1 MAAFCTKC
9 GKEMAEGA
17 GFCSACGKR
26 APVGPVRSRRR
37 LALALGGSIAALIL
51 VALIVGLVSPPSE
64 QADAQVPADEPT
76 AAAPVQNAGVN
87 SSMTKKDRRLL
98 DVGTH
103 LQELAGAAAKR
114 SQQSDDASV
123 QEQSIVEG
131 AADEMVGC
139 EVWSSMTIATT
150 PEMDKV
156 CKDERGIV
164 KGLPAETQAAI
175 ERQMAVVHKDVA
187 QGRYPE

>member
-1 MAAFCTKC
+1 MAAFCSKC
-9 GKEMAEGA
+9 DKEMAEGA

-26 APVGPVRSRRR
+26 APVDPVRSRRR
-37 LALALGGSIAALIL
+37 LVLALGGSIAAIIL
-51 VALIVGLVSPPSE
+51 VALIVGLISPPPE
-64 QADAQVPADEPT
+64 QADAQLPGDEPT

-87 SSMTKKDRRLL
+87 SSMTEKDRRLL
-98 DVGTH
+98 DIGTH
-103 LQELAGAAAKR
+103 LQELGGAAGKR

-139 EVWSSMTIATT
+139 EVWSSMAIVTT

-164 KGLPAETQAAI
+164 NGLPAETQAAI
-175 ERQMAVVHKDVA
+175 ERQMAVVRKDVA

>member
-1 MAAFCTKC
+1 MAAFCNKC
-9 GKEMAEGA
+9 GKEMAKGA
-17 GFCSACGKR
+17 RFCSACGKR
-26 APVGPVRSRRR
+26 APVDPLRSRRR
-37 LALALGGSIAALIL
+37 LVLALGGSLGAVTV
-51 VALIVGLVSPPSE
+51 VALIVGLVSPPPE
-64 QADAQVPADEPT
+64 YADAQVPAGEPT

-87 SSMTKKDRRLL
+87 SSMTEKDRRLL
-98 DVGTH
+98 DIGTH
-103 LQELAGAAAKR
+103 LQELAGTAAKR

-175 ERQMAVVHKDVA
+175 ERQMAVVRKDVA
-187 QGRYPE
+187 P

>member
-1 MAAFCTKC
+1 MAGFCSKRD
-9 GKEMAEGA
+9 KEMVEGA
-17 GFCSACGKR
+17 RFCSACGKR
-26 APVGPVRSRRR
+26 APVDPVRSRRR
-37 LALALGGSIAALIL
+37 LVLVFGGSIAAVIL
-51 VALIVGLVSPPSE
+51 VALSVGLVSPPHE

-76 AAAPVQNAGVN
+76 AAAPVQNAGV
-87 SSMTKKDRRLL
+87 SSTMTKKDRRLL
-98 DVGTH
+98 DIGTH
-103 LQELAGAAAKR
+103 LQELGGAAAKR

-123 QEQSIVEG
+123 QEQSVVEG
-131 AADEMVGC
+131 AADEMVSC
-139 EVWSSMTIATT
+139 EVWSSMAIATT
-150 PEMDKV
+150 PEMDNV

>member
-1 MAAFCTKC
+1 MAAFCIKC

-17 GFCSACGKR
+17 GFCSDCGKQ
-26 APVGPVRSRRR
+26 APDDPVRSRRR
-37 LALALGGSIAALIL
+37 LVLALGGSIGAVILIALI
-51 VALIVGLVSPPSE
+51 GLVSPPPQ
-64 QADAQVPADEPT
+64 QAEAQVPADEPT
-76 AAAPVQNAGVN
+76 AAGPVQNAGVN

-98 DVGTH
+98 DIGTH

-139 EVWSSMTIATT
+139 EVWSSMSTA
-150 PEMDKV
+150 PSLEMDKV

-175 ERQMAVVHKDVA
+175 ERQMAVVRKDVA
-187 QGRYPE
+187 RSNSPE